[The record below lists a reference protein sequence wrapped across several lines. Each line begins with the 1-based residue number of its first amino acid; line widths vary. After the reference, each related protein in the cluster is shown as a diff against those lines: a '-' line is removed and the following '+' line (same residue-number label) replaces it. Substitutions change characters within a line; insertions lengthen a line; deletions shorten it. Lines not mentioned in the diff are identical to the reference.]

1 MIKITFG
8 MCKILALCMLLM
20 LQVACVSVKQN
31 DTVVFVAKPTWVSGI
46 KVGDNYSKDFPEPTK
61 GQHIEVVNAGFWLM
75 STQKETKLAY
85 EFALKVSKPFSR
97 KVYSRAILPDPSDVD
112 HPFVYDH
119 SLDVNTPAT
128 LVRHSNIEGLQDG
141 QQYTLY
147 FEFYAD
153 PERTH
158 LIERIEQPIRSALIQ
173 DDNCIYFGKALSQE
187 RFNQEKM
194 ALFCVKQLNP

>member
-1 MIKITFG
+1 MIKIFAVV
-8 MCKILALCMLLM
+8 CKKLLLSLLLL
-20 LQVACVSVKQN
+20 LQVACVGIQKN
-31 DTVVFVAKPTWVSGI
+31 DTVVFVAKPTWISGI
-46 KVGDNYSKDFPEPTK
+46 KVGDNYSKDFPDAVQGE
-61 GQHIEVVNAGFWLM
+61 HIEVVNAGFWLM
-75 STQKETKLAY
+75 STQQETKLAY
-85 EFALKVSKPFSR
+85 EFALKVIQPFNR
-97 KVYSRAILPDPSDVD
+97 KVYSRAILADPSDVD

-119 SLDVNTPAT
+119 SLDMNTPAT
-128 LVRHSNIEGLQDG
+128 LVRHNHIEGLQDG

-173 DDNCIYFGKALSQE
+173 ENNCVYFGKVLSQE

-194 ALFCVKQLNP
+194 ALFCAK